1 MVVFLGGNAQLCFAT
16 DYNWKGGH
24 YDNIVR
30 STSSW
35 VKDFSSSDDSKVFFL
50 YNVGAG
56 KFVYQGA
63 SWGSQPIISDK
74 AIALN
79 LSYDNFGSTFNSYRA
94 YAFTSNLY
102 TSEGY
107 WLGHKKESDSPNGTQ
122 YDLYFDCSGSGAT
135 QFGYSNYG
143 HAMWNFQDLTGN
155 STYWYEA
162 PKEQDQSN
170 NIYTFVIRAEYPA
183 TEYKSDHSNE
193 HYYLYYDE
201 ATGRVTTKD
210 FGAYCTDV
218 NSGPYVD
225 KNALWKLV
233 TLKEIKE
240 KLQSLGTEKI
250 DEPFDCTFFLADPDF
265 NRCARNNK
273 NEKNVTGWQIGGVSK
288 YDEVDCG
295 TTGTD
300 DIIGLKEGIDNCYT
314 SKLDN
319 QADFEARYGSQTLSV
334 DQRKTWAKANAK
346 YFSAQMKEFPGPTKT
361 TRASIY
367 QRWNCV
373 MTGWYRVTCQ
383 GFKQS
388 YDSGTKNQSY
398 LYAKSF
404 TNTNTCKNFRHVELL
419 DIDDYEALPGEQV
432 SAPTTLLEAGK
443 MFYDGRY
450 TNTVYVYIEAGCQLE
465 LGIRFAGQNKWTA
478 FDDFRLAYCGN
489 TNLGLVLNE
498 NHTQLSHITNAST
511 DYKNFQGEI
520 LCLHRSFTPDK
531 WNTIVL
537 PVSITQKQSRELFG
551 TGTQIAKLTS
561 YNNGHLRFDRVEHSQ
576 TKATDVV
583 MEANTPYI
591 IKPTAAP
598 GSTVFEDAQ
607 FTDKEDDYSFNYNSK
622 SGTNDISVTCPAPYS
637 QTLLT
642 TSQQASTDYMS
653 ATAFDKTSK
662 MMEVPGYGNGGLT
675 FHGTLTKTYDNEEGN
690 DMFMDKYIVY
700 DGTIYY
706 IDYNYGLKGMRGYFS
721 FDGDGDTGSGVS
733 HAKKM
738 TISIDGVEDEVTSI
752 EGLPAATFFG
762 TQKNNGRVY
771 NLGGQVV
778 GVKGSTSGLAKGI
791 YIVNGKKVVVK

>member
-24 YDNIVR
+24 IDNVVR
-30 STSSW
+30 STKEW
-35 VKDFSSSDDSKVFFL
+35 KKDFDSSDDSKVFFL

-63 SWGSQPIISDK
+63 SWGTQPIISDK

-79 LSYDNFGSTFNSYRA
+79 LCYDNFGLAVSSYRA

-102 TSEGY
+102 TDEGY
-107 WLGHKKESDSPNGTQ
+107 WLGHKEDAESVNGTK

-135 QFGYSNYG
+135 QSGYSNYG
-143 HAMWNFQDLTGN
+143 HAMWNFQDLNGN
-155 STYWYEA
+155 SAYWDA
-162 PKEQDQSN
+162 SN
-170 NIYTFVIRAEYPA
+170 GIYTYVIRAEYPA
-183 TEYKSDHSNE
+183 TEIKSDHSNE
-193 HYYLYYDE
+193 TYYLYYDE

-210 FGAYCTDV
+210 FGSYCTDV
-218 NSGPYVD
+218 KSGPYVD
-225 KNALWKLV
+225 KKALWKLV

-240 KLQSLGTEKI
+240 KLQTLGTEKI

-265 NRCARNNK
+265 NRCARNNRNTNK
-273 NEKNVTGWQIGGVSK
+273 ITGWQIGGVSN
-288 YDEVDCG
+288 YDDVDCK
-295 TTGTD
+295 TSGTD
-300 DIIGLKEGIDNCYT
+300 DIIGLKEGIDHCYT

-319 QADFEARYGSQTLSV
+319 TANFENRYGSQSLGT
-334 DQRKTWAKANAK
+334 DQRKTLAKANGK
-346 YFSAQMKEFPGPTKT
+346 YFCAQMKEFPGPAKT

-367 QRWNCV
+367 QRWKCE

-404 TNTNTCKNFRHVELL
+404 TSSNTCKNFRHVELL
-419 DIDDYEALPGEQV
+419 DINDYEALPGEEV

-450 TNTVYVYIEAGCQLE
+450 TNTVYVYIEKGCQLE
-465 LGIRFAGQNKWTA
+465 LGIRFAGQNKWAA

-489 TNLGLVLNE
+489 TNVGLVLNE
-498 NHTQLSHITNAST
+498 NHTELSHITNAST

-520 LCLHRSFTPDK
+520 LCLHRSFTPNK

-537 PVSITQKQSRELFG
+537 PVSITQRQSRELFG
-551 TGTQIAKLTS
+551 TATQIAKLTS

-591 IKPTAAP
+591 IKPTEAP
-598 GSTVFEDAQ
+598 GSTVFEDTQ

-622 SGTNDISVTCPAPYS
+622 SGTNDISVVCPAPYS

-642 TSQQASTDYMS
+642 TAQQASTDYMS
-653 ATAFDKTSK
+653 ATAFDNTNK
-662 MMEVPGYGNGGLT
+662 MLEVPGYSTGGLT
-675 FHGTLTKTYDNEEGN
+675 FHGTLTKTYDNDEGN
-690 DMFMDKYIVY
+690 NMFMDKYIVY

-706 IDYNYGLKGMRGYFS
+706 VNYNYGLKGMRGYFS
-721 FDGDGDTGSGVS
+721 FDGNTDSANQ
-733 HAKKM
+733 AKTM
-738 TISIDGVEDEVTSI
+738 TISIDGVEDDVTSI

-762 TQKNNGRVY
+762 ARKNNGKVY

-778 GVKGSTSGLAKGI
+778 GVHGSTSGLAKGI